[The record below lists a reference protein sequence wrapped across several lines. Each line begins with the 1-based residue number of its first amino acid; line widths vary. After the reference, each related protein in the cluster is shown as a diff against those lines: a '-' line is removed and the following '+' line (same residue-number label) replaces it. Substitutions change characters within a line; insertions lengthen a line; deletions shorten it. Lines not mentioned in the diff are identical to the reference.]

1 MLDRDSVMIHPGNVC
16 LAHSVDTLLGT
27 LRMLADLIAPT
38 TWELLIA
45 QLTDA
50 EIMTQ
55 IKSLC

>member
-1 MLDRDSVMIHPGNVC
+1 MIHPGNVC